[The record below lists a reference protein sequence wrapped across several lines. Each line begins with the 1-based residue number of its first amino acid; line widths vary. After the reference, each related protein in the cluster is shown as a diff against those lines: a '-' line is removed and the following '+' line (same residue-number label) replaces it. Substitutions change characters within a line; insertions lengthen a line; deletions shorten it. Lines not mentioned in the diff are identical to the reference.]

1 MQESISGAR
10 RLSID
15 EHAKSHGSSSRC
27 RSHDEMKIAGVTEVT
42 DPNGLS
48 YCLIDEDGAL
58 VMPPG
63 SRPAVTA
70 LLWA

>member
-1 MQESISGAR
+1 
-10 RLSID
+10 
-15 EHAKSHGSSSRC
+15 
-27 RSHDEMKIAGVTEVT
+27 MKIAGVTEVT